1 MNQRARNSMGS
12 QLLLIA
18 SLVVLAACSDSGGGS
33 DPAKLGSLA
42 DVPDA
47 IQRVE
52 APETGVSLGWGW
64 DKANH
69 EPIPTICVE
78 FVEAEEPAQTR
89 YMNMKEV
96 SDSYEMMQSMGMSAS
111 ASVKTIGIKA
121 EGKASFAKSV
131 EMSSSSS
138 TFVLTAEVQNGVRYA
153 APMPRDGAGGIDES
167 RLTQR
172 GGLGGEIRLTRAALA
187 LADDKDKTEFKR
199 MCGTSFVSAI
209 YGGARLTAVLT
220 REASNMTEKE
230 SMSASMSASGWGAEV
245 KGEVTQAGRR
255 TSSTEGYDLTIFQT
269 GGSGDSIPA
278 NQDDLLDKLDTISL
292 QAYTSPK
299 DFSIAITPYELL
311 SNWPSAGLHDPE
323 SEFDELA
330 SYWGAYNTLYDEIQN
345 ILDEPERFA
354 PVGIDA
360 TGCVTVF
367 NPVKAEPT
375 KDSVLMQKL
384 LTATQNLTN
393 SIPETPEVKE
403 ENWREM
409 ADYLQRTASL
419 RRSLRGALGEAQS
432 GEAALAMNNNIAAL
446 KTAQDRIL
454 ANLRE
459 IEGIARD
466 CVSKSDTCE
475 FDALDYRSPYA
486 YRAQLLPPNGF
497 AYTADDII
505 KLQVSDIVKRR
516 CAESPNNAGC
526 ITNDEI
532 DLLRSRIGM
541 TPVYQENDAD
551 LYGKLVELAS
561 DEQYAAR
568 QACAD
573 GRPGTPAISVEPV
586 MKRELSDDADPTDGV
601 VWVNTAA
608 RLGE

>member
-1 MNQRARNSMGS
+1 MKLRTPITMGS
-12 QLLLIA
+12 RLLLLA
-18 SLVVLAACSDSGGGS
+18 SLVTLAACIDSDAKN

-47 IQRVE
+47 IQRVH

-111 ASVKTIGIKA
+111 ASVKTIGVKA

-153 APMPRDGAGGIDES
+153 APIPYDGAGSIKES

-172 GGLGGEIRLTRAALA
+172 GGLDGEIRLTRAALA
-187 LADDKDKTEFKR
+187 LADDKDKTAFKR

-220 REASNMTEKE
+220 KEASDMTEKE
-230 SMSASMSASGWGAEV
+230 SMSASMSASGWGAKI
-245 KGEVTQAGRR
+245 KGKVEANGTR
-255 TSSTEGYDLTIFQT
+255 TSSTDGYELTIFQT

-278 NQDDLLDKLDTISL
+278 TQKDLLDKLDTISL

-311 SNWPSAGLHDPE
+311 SNWPSAGLRDPE

-330 SYWGAYNTLYDEIQN
+330 SYWGAYNTLYDEIQS
-345 ILDEPERFA
+345 ILDEPEKFA
-354 PVGIDA
+354 PVSIDA

-375 KDSVLMQKL
+375 KDSALMQKL
-384 LTATQNLTN
+384 LTATLNLTN
-393 SIPETPEVKE
+393 NVPDNPEVNEK
-403 ENWREM
+403 NWREM
-409 ADYLQRTASL
+409 ASYFQRSANL
-419 RRSLRGALGEAQS
+419 RQSLRGVVGEAQI
-432 GEAALAMNNNIAAL
+432 GEAALAMTDNIATL

-454 ANLRE
+454 ADLRK

-466 CVSKSDTCE
+466 CVSKSDTCD
-475 FDALDYRSPYA
+475 FDVLDYRSPYA

-516 CAESPNNAGC
+516 CADSPNNAGC
-526 ITNDEI
+526 ITNGEI
-532 DLLRSRIGM
+532 DLLRSRIGT
-541 TPVYQENDAD
+541 TPIYQERDPD
-551 LYGKLVELAS
+551 YYSELIALSS
-561 DEQYAAR
+561 DERYAAR

-573 GRPGTPAISVEPV
+573 GHLGAPAISVEPAT
-586 MKRELSDDADPTDGV
+586 KRTLNSDGNQIDGT

-608 RLGE
+608 LAVE